1 MNGFSQLIGILKG
14 AQADIALSLANG
26 NANSYEVYQRLVG
39 EYRGL
44 EQALKAID
52 QLLSEEQYD

>member
-1 MNGFSQLIGILKG
+1 MNDFSQLIGIIKG
-14 AQADIALSLANG
+14 LQADIATSLANG

-52 QLLSEEQYD
+52 QLLTENEYD

>member
-1 MNGFSQLIGILKG
+1 MNDFSQLIGVIKG
-14 AQADIALSLANG
+14 LQADIAASLANG

-52 QLLSEEQYD
+52 QLLTEDQYD

>member
-1 MNGFSQLIGILKG
+1 MNDFSQLIGILKG
-14 AQADIALSLANG
+14 LQADIATSLANG

-52 QLLSEEQYD
+52 QLLTEDEYD

>member
-1 MNGFSQLIGILKG
+1 MNDFSQLIGIIKG
-14 AQADIALSLANG
+14 LQTDIATSLANG

-52 QLLSEEQYD
+52 QLLTEDQYD

>member
-52 QLLSEEQYD
+52 QLLSEEEYD

>member
-1 MNGFSQLIGILKG
+1 MNDFSQLIGIIKG
-14 AQADIALSLANG
+14 LQADIATSLANG

-52 QLLSEEQYD
+52 QLLTEDQYD

>member
-14 AQADIALSLANG
+14 AQADIAYSLANG

-52 QLLSEEQYD
+52 QLLTEDQYD

>member
-1 MNGFSQLIGILKG
+1 MNDFSQLIGILKG
-14 AQADIALSLANG
+14 LQSDIATSLANG

-52 QLLSEEQYD
+52 QLLTEEEYD

>member
-1 MNGFSQLIGILKG
+1 MNDFSQLIGIIKG
-14 AQADIALSLANG
+14 LQADIAASLANG

-52 QLLSEEQYD
+52 QLLTEDEYD

>member
-1 MNGFSQLIGILKG
+1 MNDFSQLIGIIKG
-14 AQADIALSLANG
+14 LQADIAASLANG

-52 QLLSEEQYD
+52 QLLTEDQYD

>member
-1 MNGFSQLIGILKG
+1 MNDVSQLIGILKG

-52 QLLSEEQYD
+52 QLLTEEEYD

>member
-1 MNGFSQLIGILKG
+1 MNDFSQLIGILKG
-14 AQADIALSLANG
+14 LQADIAASLANG

-52 QLLSEEQYD
+52 QLLTEDEYD

>member
-1 MNGFSQLIGILKG
+1 MNDFSQLIGIIKG
-14 AQADIALSLANG
+14 LQADIATSLANG

-52 QLLSEEQYD
+52 QLLTEEEYD

>member
-1 MNGFSQLIGILKG
+1 MNDFSQLIGIIKG
-14 AQADIALSLANG
+14 LQADIATSLANG

-52 QLLSEEQYD
+52 KLLTEDQYD

>member
-1 MNGFSQLIGILKG
+1 MNDFSQLIGIIKG
-14 AQADIALSLANG
+14 LQADIATSLANG

-52 QLLSEEQYD
+52 QLLTEDEYD

>member
-1 MNGFSQLIGILKG
+1 MNGFSQLIGIIKG
-14 AQADIALSLANG
+14 LQADIAASLANG

-39 EYRGL
+39 EHRGL

-52 QLLSEEQYD
+52 QLLTENEYD

>member
-1 MNGFSQLIGILKG
+1 L
-14 AQADIALSLANG
+14 QADIATSLANG

-52 QLLSEEQYD
+52 QLLTEDQYD

>member
-52 QLLSEEQYD
+52 QLLTEEEYD

>member
-1 MNGFSQLIGILKG
+1 MNDFSQLIGILKG
-14 AQADIALSLANG
+14 LQADIATSLANG

-52 QLLSEEQYD
+52 QLLTEDQYD

>member
-1 MNGFSQLIGILKG
+1 MNDFSQLIGILKG
-14 AQADIALSLANG
+14 LQSDIATSLANG

-52 QLLSEEQYD
+52 QLLTEDQYD